1 MKLTLLSAIITSA
14 LSVGVS
20 ASIIPEHQKGSDWY
34 KTSLSEFTQITDQNN
49 HINKRATNVVLVVG
63 SGMGVSTLTAARIYD
78 GQSKDATGE
87 ENRLSFERFPYT
99 SMLKTYSND
108 HQISNLS
115 STVSSMMNG
124 VKSNTNLA
132 GLPSN
137 INVSDCDTKNDK
149 LINLL
154 ELATAKEM
162 TTALVTNA
170 RITSPG
176 IAAAYAHIP
185 NTSWE
190 SEVPATCEG
199 KVNDI
204 ATQLVT
210 DAAPINVIF
219 GGGLR
224 EFTTRENG
232 GNRSEG
238 SLITD
243 WLGAHSNRSFIDSR
257 DELLGFDKMDN
268 TKQVMGLFSDSH
280 MGYAADQRYVDEPSL
295 KEMSLKAL
303 DLISS
308 DDQEFFL
315 YVNSA
320 RIAHAHKAG
329 NAERALYEVKEL
341 SETIDALIA
350 DLEAKGKLDDTL
362 IIVTADQSTP
372 LTISGYAARG
382 RNILTTVDDAPI
394 GVADGQP
401 HSILSYPTGP
411 GAENTFEV
419 SDNRVVRR
427 NPNFTNTNMGEL
439 DYIQQALIPLAEVT
453 DAGEDI
459 MLFARG
465 PRAFLAQS
473 NTEQHSVFHVINAA
487 AELGAKPYSQREEKY

>member
-1 MKLTLLSAIITSA
+1 MILSAIIA
-14 LSVGVS
+14 SVIWNNANS
-20 ASIIPEHQKGSDWY
+20 SIIPDHQKNSDWY
-34 KTSLSEFTQITDQNN
+34 QTSLNEFNFTTDKAN
-49 HINKRATNVVLVVG
+49 HINKKASNVVLVVG

-78 GQSKDATGE
+78 GQLKEMTGE
-87 ENRLSFERFPYT
+87 ENRLSFESFPYT

-108 HQISNLS
+108 HQISNS
-115 STVSSMMNG
+115 SSSVSSMMNG
-124 VKSNTNLA
+124 VKSNTNLV

-137 INVSDCDTKNDK
+137 INVSDCETNDDK

-170 RITSPG
+170 RVTSPG
-176 IAAAYAHIP
+176 IAAAYAHTP

-190 SEVPATCEG
+190 SAVPSSCEG

-210 DAAPINVIF
+210 EAAPINVLF

-224 EFTTRENG
+224 EFTHREDG
-232 GNRSEG
+232 GNRTDG

-243 WLGAHSNRSFIDSR
+243 WLDGHSKRSFIDSR
-257 DELLGFDKMDN
+257 SELLDFGKIDN
-268 TKQVMGLFSDSH
+268 AQQVMGLFSDSH
-280 MGYAADQRYVDEPSL
+280 MGYAADQRYIDEPSL

-303 DLISS
+303 DMISS
-308 DDQEFFL
+308 DDKDFFL

-320 RIAHAHKAG
+320 RISHAHKAG

-341 SETIDALIA
+341 SETVDALIA
-350 DLEAKGKLDDTL
+350 NLSEQGKVNDTL

-372 LTISGYAARG
+372 LTISGYASRG
-382 RNILTTVDDAPI
+382 RDILGTVDDGPI
-394 GVADGQP
+394 GVADDQP
-401 HSILSYPTGP
+401 HGILAYPTGP
-411 GAENTFEV
+411 GAENTFDII
-419 SDNRVVRR
+419 DNKVVRR
-427 NPNFTNTNMGEL
+427 NPNFTNTDIGEL

-453 DAGEDI
+453 EAGEDI

-465 PRAFLAQS
+465 PRAFLAQG

-487 AELGAKPYSQREEKY
+487 AELGAKPYSQRKEQ